1 MNLRIYHMAPDCLK
15 IWFQQQGCRREF
27 WVYSQYCK
35 KGLRFIHSA
44 AKKVQV
50 HPQCCRKGAGPS
62 TVLHKRCRSIH
73 SAAGKV
79 QVRPQCCTKGAGPS
93 TVLQKRCRS
102 FHSAAKGAGP
112 STMLQERCRSTLEIY
127 VHYFTELLC
136 RGGVAGSIAGSVLAP
151 LSLVHR

>member
-73 SAAGKV
+73 SAAKKV
-79 QVRPQCCTKGAGPS
+79 QVLPQCC
-93 TVLQKRCRS
+93 KRCRS
-102 FHSAAKGAGP
+102 IHNTAGEVQVHTGDICPLFHRAA
-112 STMLQERCRSTLEIY
+112 
-127 VHYFTELLC
+127 V
-136 RGGVAGSIAGSVLAP
+136 
-151 LSLVHR
+151 